1 MLILGID
8 PGLRTGTGL
17 AVIDAKRRTVER
29 AQTFVITSW
38 PLADECTRWRRE
50 GLVRYVGIER
60 MTAMGSVHYSQKT
73 LDNAQFVGEARARLD
88 ERGFLVHEITKRE
101 ALLSIG
107 CKGKASAAR
116 VRRCVYSLFKVPGKL
131 TDHEVDAVAVAWAT
145 WLKIRR
151 MLLDG

>member
-1 MLILGID
+1 LMILGID

-29 AQTFVITSW
+29 AATVVLTSW
-38 PLADECTRWRRE
+38 PLTDECVCWRTE
-50 GLVRYVGIER
+50 GLIHSVGIER
-60 MTAMGSVHYSQKT
+60 MTAMGSVRFSQKT
-73 LDNAQFVGEARARLD
+73 LDNAQFVGETRARLD

-116 VRRCVYSLFKVPGKL
+116 VRRCVHSLFKVPGKL

-151 MLLDG
+151 MR